1 MTGGAIEIEGRRFA
15 WRATGRGPALL
26 LVNGYA
32 STGADWDPGFLMGL
46 ARRFEVICP
55 DNRGFG
61 GSELGEGELTVDR
74 MAADLEA
81 LLDALE
87 IERAPLV
94 GWSLGGFI
102 AQRLAA
108 CAPERV
114 ASMALLSTDPGAPD
128 AVPASAEAWARL
140 LDHSGTPRAQATRL
154 ISLLFPPGVAEDVDR
169 QFGEIVAAAREQLS
183 PEALR
188 AQEAAMEAWHR
199 DEQPPQGGVPR
210 QVETEPPPT
219 LILHGALDEVIPAAN
234 AALLAARWPGARVE
248 LFESC
253 GHALMAQESQRT
265 VDLLVD
271 HLTPG

>member
-94 GWSLGGFI
+94 GWSLGGFV

-114 ASMALLSTDPGAPD
+114 ASMALLATDPGAPD

-140 LDHSGTPRAQATRL
+140 LDHSGAPRAQASRL

-199 DEQPPQGGVPR
+199 DELPRAACRARSRSPADPDPPRRPR
-210 QVETEPPPT
+210 RGHPSGERHPPRRP
-219 LILHGALDEVIPAAN
+219 LARRPGRALRVLRPRPDG
-234 AALLAARWPGARVE
+234 PGAPTHRRPA
-248 LFESC
+248 S
-253 GHALMAQESQRT
+253 ST
-265 VDLLVD
+265 
-271 HLTPG
+271 T